1 MATAAIP
8 SEMDALVLTGPGAFE
23 GRRVPVPEPGP
34 MEVLCRVHSI
44 AIDTGT
50 DSALIA
56 GAFREAWGWP
66 PYYPITIGHEWAGE
80 IVALGEGVFDFKPGD
95 RISAASHKGCGWC
108 RNCYLG
114 RYTLC
119 LNYGREDRGHKQY
132 GHSSPG
138 AYSEYF
144 AISVKSIYP
153 IPDSLSYDEASLVD
167 PAAIALHSAKRAKVG
182 PGDTVAVFG
191 PGGIGLLSLQCAAAM
206 GAGRVIVIGRGDR
219 LKKAAEFGAETI
231 DFEAEDPVKKILD
244 VTDGIGV
251 DAVIETA
258 GTVQTCQQ
266 AIAVTRKGGRICYTG
281 VTKGDIPLPLG
292 KITLNEL
299 DVYGL
304 RANPNTCPEVI
315 PLIVSGRIQIKPL
328 ITHTFPL
335 SEFAKGLETAVKR
348 IDGAI
353 RVIIHP

>member
-1 MATAAIP
+1 MPTATLP

-23 GRRVPVPEPGP
+23 LRKVPVPEPGP
-34 MEVLCRVHSI
+34 MEILCRVHSI

-50 DSALIA
+50 DSKLIA
-56 GAFREAWGWP
+56 GVFRDAWGWP

-80 IVALGEGVFDFKPGD
+80 VIAPGEGVFDFQPGD
-95 RISAASHKGCGWC
+95 RICAASHKGCGYC
-108 RNCYLG
+108 RNCALG

-119 LNYGREDRGHKQY
+119 LNYGNEDRGHKQY
-132 GHSSPG
+132 GHCSAG

-144 AISVKSIYP
+144 SISVKSVYP

-167 PAAIALHSAKRAKVG
+167 PAGIALHSAKRAKVG
-182 PGDTVAVFG
+182 PGDTVVVFG

-206 GAGRVIVIGRGDR
+206 GAGRVIVVGRGER
-219 LKKAAEFGAETI
+219 LKKAAELGAETV
-231 DFEAEDPVKKILD
+231 DFEAVDPVETIREM
-244 VTDGIGV
+244 TGGIGAE
-251 DAVIETA
+251 AVIETA
-258 GTVQTCQQ
+258 GKPESCKQ
-266 AIAVTRKGGRICYTG
+266 AVGVVMKGGRICYAG
-281 VTKGDIPLPLG
+281 VMLGDVPLPLG
-292 KITLNEL
+292 EITLNEI

-304 RANPNTCPEVI
+304 RANPNTCPEAI
-315 PLIVSGRIQIKPL
+315 ALIVKGKIDLKSL

-335 SEFAKGLETAVKR
+335 TEFATGLETAVKR